1 MTPTFHDLTVGSY
14 TQIVEAAVGFLAKGA
29 AFCAE
34 QGIATDELV
43 AARLHDDMA
52 NLHFQVVCI
61 THHSL
66 AALKGMR
73 AGEFLPPDYPETDY
87 AGLQA
92 MTAET
97 LEALKAMDA
106 EEINALPGKSMVFKI
121 GGNEI
126 PFTVENFALSFSLP
140 NFYFHAT
147 TAYDILRARGV
158 SIGKMDFLG
167 ALKMGA

>member
-1 MTPTFHDLTVGSY
+1 
-14 TQIVEAAVGFLAKGA
+14 AKGA
-29 AFCAE
+29 AFCDA
-34 QGIATDELV
+34 QGIPTDELV
-43 AARLHDDMA
+43 TARLHDDMA
-52 NLHFQVVCI
+52 TLHFQVVCI

-66 AALKGMR
+66 EALNGMR
-73 AGEFLPPDYPETDY
+73 SGEFVPPDYPQIDY

-97 LEALKAMDA
+97 LEALKGMNAD
-106 EEINALPGKSMVFKI
+106 EVNALPGKSMVFKI

-140 NFYFHAT
+140 NFYFHST

-158 SIGKMDFLG
+158 DLGKRDFLG